1 MFCGPSCLTLEVTI
15 QMTVSP
21 YRPPPSTYSCVR
33 VPSQQIEFSV
43 YWENMTIR
51 LEEKIV
57 LFHEKQRKQRN
68 IISADRI
75 FLCLCLFIFIFSFF
89 FLNLRISKPFKKI
102 HQEIGR
108 ERYVAAVVDVKVI
121 TTKICDKVNIFYL
134 RDWYNLDIYRDF
146 VPMKK
151 QWRKW
156 CRM

>member
-1 MFCGPSCLTLEVTI
+1 
-15 QMTVSP
+15 
-21 YRPPPSTYSCVR
+21 
-33 VPSQQIEFSV
+33 
-43 YWENMTIR
+43 MTIR